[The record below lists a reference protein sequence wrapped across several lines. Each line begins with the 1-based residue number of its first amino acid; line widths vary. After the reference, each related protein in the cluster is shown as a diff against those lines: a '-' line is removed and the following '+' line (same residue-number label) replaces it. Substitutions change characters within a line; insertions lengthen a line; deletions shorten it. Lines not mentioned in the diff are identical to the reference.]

1 MLFLIWAD
9 EKYNTQENPS
19 VVFATQKNPGVFHR
33 PKKIP
38 FGRNVRPKKILRT
51 PPSLKYVSGAPGIIP
66 GGYLL
71 DLRDTDK
78 SWYFGIIEFNNNIV
92 LSFGHWVSFLM
103 NICHFAIFMQKWS
116 QEGEKRCFIYSWAD
130 YYLQANT
137 ITWHVQTIFCR
148 QLFAGRV
155 VDSPPMK
162 RKKNL
167 HLNDNYVIYFQIK
180 VSTKVQGFNL
190 HNYQC
195 FISYGSGVLCL
206 LFSILHE

>member
-1 MLFLIWAD
+1 MSQNVSKMNPKVLKPFKVTSTLILPLPCFSCKNHNLLFNQFSFQYMYMHTLLRCKGGHWNI
-9 EKYNTQENPS
+9 
-19 VVFATQKNPGVFHR
+19 
-33 PKKIP
+33 
-38 FGRNVRPKKILRT
+38 IL
-51 PPSLKYVSGAPGIIP
+51 

-92 LSFGHWVSFLM
+92 LSFGHWVSFFM
-103 NICHFAIFMQKWS
+103 SICHFAIFMPKWS

-137 ITWHVQTIFCR
+137 IRWHVHTIICR
-148 QLFAGRV
+148 QLFAGHV
-155 VDSPPMK
+155 VDSLPMK

-167 HLNDNYVIYFQIK
+167 HRMIIMSFIYFQIK

-190 HNYQC
+190 HSYQC

-206 LFSILHE
+206 LFSILHG